1 MKLISQDGKYLY
13 EVKMKMREGEIIT
26 GTFKA
31 NKLNIQAVAKE
42 WIKRFVEKDKSEWLE
57 FETPIENEKRIMF
70 IAKKEIQ
77 SIHIQLKG

>member
-13 EVKMKMREGEIIT
+13 EVKIKMREGDFIT

-31 NKLNIQAVAKE
+31 NKSNTQAVAKE
-42 WIKRFVEKDKSEWLE
+42 WTKRFIKKNKSEWLE
-57 FETPIENEKRIMF
+57 FETPIENEKIIMF

-77 SIHIQLKG
+77 SIRIQLKG

>member
-13 EVKMKMREGEIIT
+13 EVKIKMREGDFIT

-31 NKLNIQAVAKE
+31 NKLNTQAVAKE

-57 FETPIENEKRIMF
+57 FEIPIENEKRIMF